1 MGFAVFDYVLDGLKV
16 LKTTVLY
23 ICKSP
28 KRYFFKPDLT
38 RVEKQDVNR

>member
-1 MGFAVFDYVLDGLKV
+1 MGFAVFDYVLDGLKA

>member
-16 LKTTVLY
+16 LKTMVLY

-28 KRYFFKPDLT
+28 KRYFFKHDLT